1 MTVSG
6 WRIALILVLGLALA
20 VSALLSTRA
29 AGQDQAASAGARV
42 AAR

>member
-29 AGQDQAASAGARV
+29 ASAEQASSA
-42 AAR
+42 AARTTTR